1 MLSLLQVKSNNYCI
15 SWVPV
20 CSIQHAIR
28 IWCILLQFVVCL
40 VLPYFS
46 TLSHKQRD
54 FRGRVIEHVYKTWI
68 MWEPNC
74 AMWKYRLTHTH
85 RQTDRH
91 YEADS
96 RFSQKIAL
104 WATGSKP
111 NPVGPVV
118 VSKMAEKHTYYC
130 DLQNTFPVC
139 RDIMKYHTL
148 SSWTMDGFLVKCL

>member
-1 MLSLLQVKSNNYCI
+1 MPCE
-15 SWVPV
+15 
-20 CSIQHAIR
+20 
-28 IWCILLQFVVCL
+28 
-40 VLPYFS
+40 S
-46 TLSHKQRD
+46 TD
-54 FRGRVIEHVYKTWI
+54 W
-68 MWEPNC
+68 
-74 AMWKYRLTHTH
+74 HTD

-118 VSKMAEKHTYYC
+118 VRKMAEKHTYYC

-148 SSWTMDGFLVKCL
+148 SSWTMDGFLVKCVYNWNHSKRFLYGGWTFCSVCIHTKLTTYRTVPIPVASRSKVWVWGCSLAGVTGSNPGGVVEVCLVWLLCVVR